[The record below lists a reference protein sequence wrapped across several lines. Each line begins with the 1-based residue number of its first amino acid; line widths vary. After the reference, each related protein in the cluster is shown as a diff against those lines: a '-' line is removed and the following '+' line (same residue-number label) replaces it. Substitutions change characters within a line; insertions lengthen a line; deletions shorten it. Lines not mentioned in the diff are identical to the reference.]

1 MNQILKHRSQLLSDV
16 HQLLRQGSGSL
27 VGSLHSFSYFDDMAK
42 FVASTFIGSGS
53 LWLYLDNELVMQNSD
68 TLTLELEDNAEYI
81 VHWFV
86 KGAAGSSY
94 SITISSPR
102 EAQYQ
107 LTRVIG
113 KTKKDFGTFKF
124 IS

>member
-16 HQLLRQGSGSL
+16 HQLLRQGSSSY
-27 VGSLHSFSYFDDMAK
+27 VGSRHSFSYFDGMAK

-68 TLTLELEDNAEYI
+68 TLTMELEDNAEYI

-86 KGAAGSSY
+86 KGVGGSSY
-94 SITISSPR
+94 SITISSPK
-102 EAQYQ
+102 EGQYQ
-107 LTRVIG
+107 LTRSIG
-113 KTKKDFGTFKF
+113 KSGKDEAGFRFKA
-124 IS
+124 

>member
-1 MNQILKHRSQLLSDV
+1 MNRILPCNNQPLIGFSHALKQGGNGHACSV
-16 HQLLRQGSGSL
+16 HLI
-27 VGSLHSFSYFDDMAK
+27 SYFDDMAK

-68 TLTLELEDNAEYI
+68 TLTLELEDNVEYI

-86 KGAAGSSY
+86 KGVPGSSY

-102 EAQYQ
+102 DAQYQ
-107 LTRVIG
+107 LTRAVSG
-113 KTKKDFGTFKF
+113 SKTDFGSTRFK
-124 IS
+124 S